1 MGYGIDVHRWVLGAF
16 YFTDEMNNL
25 IAVHDIRPPVC
36 ITET

>member
-1 MGYGIDVHRWVLGAF
+1 MELMFVGGYLVH
-16 YFTDEMNNL
+16 FTDEMNNL